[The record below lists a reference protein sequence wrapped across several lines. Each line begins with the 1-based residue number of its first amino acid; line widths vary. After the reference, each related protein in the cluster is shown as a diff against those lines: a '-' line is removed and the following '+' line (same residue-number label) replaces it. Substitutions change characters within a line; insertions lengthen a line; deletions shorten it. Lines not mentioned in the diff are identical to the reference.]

1 MVPVAN
7 LDNVVAN
14 HSEAGESSLTGRE
27 GSIWPYIENGILDQI
42 LSHRSTI
49 VFTNSRG
56 LAEKLTARLN
66 ELYAA
71 RTHHRPSRQT
81 EVAQYDSLTGATSNR
96 VQTGTEFIARSHHG
110 SVSKEQRAITEQSL
124 KSGELRCVVA
134 TSSLELGID
143 MGAVDLVIQVAT
155 PLSVAS
161 GLQRIGR
168 AGHQVGGISKGL
180 FSPAHGGI

>member
-1 MVPVAN
+1 M
-7 LDNVVAN
+7 
-14 HSEAGESSLTGRE
+14 R
-27 GSIWPYIENGILDQI
+27 
-42 LSHRSTI
+42 HRSTI

-71 RTHHRPSRQT
+71 RLQRSPSIAVDAAHFEST
-81 EVAQYDSLTGATSNR
+81 SGATSNR
-96 VQTGTEFIARSHHG
+96 VQSSDIFIARSHHG
-110 SVSKEQRAITEQSL
+110 SVSKEQRAITEQAL

-155 PLSVAS
+155 PLSARHY
-161 GLQRIGR
+161 GGAQRQFRSQLYDGR
-168 AGHQVGGISKGL
+168 RRTRL
-180 FSPAHGGI
+180 TET

>member
-1 MVPVAN
+1 MKCCAIARP
-7 LDNVVAN
+7 L
-14 HSEAGESSLTGRE
+14 SLLIRGAGG
-27 GSIWPYIENGILDQI
+27 
-42 LSHRSTI
+42 
-49 VFTNSRG
+49 
-56 LAEKLTARLN
+56 KLTARLN

-71 RTHHRPSRQT
+71 RLQRSPSIAVDAAHFEST
-81 EVAQYDSLTGATSNR
+81 SGATSNR
-96 VQTGTEFIARSHHG
+96 VQSSDVFIARSHHG
-110 SVSKEQRAITEQSL
+110 SVSKEQRAITEQAL

-168 AGHQVGGISKGL
+168 AGHQVGGVSKGL
-180 FSPAHGGI
+180 FFPVPGVI